1 MTRYLVVAHKT
12 LVGPHLL
19 DLVEEKVRSGPCDFH
34 LVVPAVHPSGHP
46 WTEGEITATAE
57 ARLAEG
63 LERFREI
70 GATVTGQA
78 GDVNPVNAVEDAVR
92 DNENAGRPPF
102 DQVIVSTLP
111 HGPSRWLRLDVV
123 SRLRKQVR
131 LPVVHVE
138 AAVAEV

>member
-1 MTRYLVVAHKT
+1 
-12 LVGPHLL
+12 
-19 DLVEEKVRSGPCDFH
+19 
-34 LVVPAVHPSGHP
+34 
-46 WTEGEITATAE
+46 
-57 ARLAEG
+57 
-63 LERFREI
+63 
-70 GATVTGQA
+70 
-78 GDVNPVNAVEDAVR
+78 VNPVNAVEDAVR

>member
-19 DLVEEKVRSGPCDFH
+19 DLVEERVRSEPCDFH

-46 WTEGEITATAE
+46 WTEGEVHAAAA

-63 LERFREI
+63 IERFQEV

-92 DNENAGRPPF
+92 DNSYAGRPPF
-102 DQVIVSTLP
+102 DRVIVSTLP
-111 HGPSRWLRLDVV
+111 HGPSRWLHLDVV
-123 SRLRKQVR
+123 SRIRKQVR
-131 LPVVHVE
+131 LPVIHVE
-138 AAVAEV
+138 ATSVRA